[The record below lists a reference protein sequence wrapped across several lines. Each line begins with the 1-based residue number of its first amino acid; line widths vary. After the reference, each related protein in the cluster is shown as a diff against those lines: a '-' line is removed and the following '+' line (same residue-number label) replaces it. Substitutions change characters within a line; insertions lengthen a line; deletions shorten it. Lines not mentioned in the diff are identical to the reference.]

1 MRWIQQGGFG
11 ICPLTDTAN
20 SKLANDNR
28 GLYLV
33 ASRDEAS
40 AIDKDLAPHRPKLA
54 EVMVTAP
61 I

>member
-1 MRWIQQGGFG
+1 MLWIQQGGFG

-20 SKLANDNR
+20 RKLANDNR

-33 ASRDEAS
+33 ANKDEAS
-40 AIDKDLAPHRPKLA
+40 AIDKDLKPHRPKLA
-54 EVMVTAP
+54 EVMVRAP